1 MKTITSDEL
10 IEKLSMD
17 YTSFRLLNALEP
29 SPVMTAQIPHSLNI
43 IEEEELLQRLKKHE
57 EIVVYCTD
65 NICNKSIV
73 MYYRLEGLGY
83 KNVFRYPGGIREWV
97 TIGQDL
103 EDISA

>member
-1 MKTITSDEL
+1 MKTITCDEL
-10 IEKLSMD
+10 INKLMVD

-43 IEEEELLQRLKKHE
+43 LKEEEILLRLKKDE
-57 EIVVYCTD
+57 EIIVYCTD
-65 NICNKSIV
+65 HICNKSIV
-73 MYYRLEGLGY
+73 MYYRLESLGY

-97 TIGQDL
+97 SIGQEL